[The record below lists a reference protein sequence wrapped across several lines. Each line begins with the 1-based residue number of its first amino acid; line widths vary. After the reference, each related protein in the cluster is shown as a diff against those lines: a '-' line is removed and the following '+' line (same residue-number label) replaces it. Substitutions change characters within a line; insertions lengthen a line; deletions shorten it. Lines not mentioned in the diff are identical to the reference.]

1 MYEFIRTIACVH
13 AHDSHIIFRSV
24 YPIRNESLSD
34 TYTTDVI
41 ANIIKTEGQG
51 LFDCRTCILGHIQ
64 QGSTPSPLDRIRATR
79 LAVKCVNFL
88 ERHAALNLTSGD
100 EKDRLLEENAV
111 VIGISGA
118 HIVFTVC
125 YHMNVR

>member
-1 MYEFIRTIACVH
+1 M
-13 AHDSHIIFRSV
+13 
-24 YPIRNESLSD
+24 
-34 TYTTDVI
+34 I

-88 ERHAALNLTSGD
+88 GQHATSNLPSGD
-100 EKDRLLEENAV
+100 ERDKLFEENAV

-118 HIVFTVC
+118 HVVFTVC
-125 YHMNVR
+125 YHMNMRWYKWLEHMQMRIRIAIIIDVNERFI